1 MSSLI
6 RTRGGRFSIQDGVTL
21 DDVKKGEFILHP
33 IKDVLDHYTSV
44 PYTPIS
50 DIYNGKH
57 IRLQCE
63 DNRLAILDK
72 GDVIALYERDHGD
85 VFRCIRGLW

>member
-1 MSSLI
+1 M
-6 RTRGGRFSIQDGVTL
+6 
-21 DDVKKGEFILHP
+21 
-33 IKDVLDHYTSV
+33 LDHYTSV

-85 VFRCIRGLW
+85 AVSYTHLMHDARF